1 MLKYQV
7 IMTPTITNTDFAV
20 KTDVFEGPL
29 TLLIELVE
37 KRKLLINDISLA
49 AVTDDYIKQVSDMQ
63 ERSLPHTTQFVQ
75 LAATL
80 LLIKSKSL
88 LPNLELTAEEEAS
101 IDDLEERLR
110 QYQIY
115 KNAGELITAR
125 FGKSMMFGAAFT
137 PPRETLFLPD
147 EWCSKVELHEAI
159 GRVIANLPQ
168 KQIKPKVQVK
178 AVVSLDEMMDNLR
191 QRIEKQMRTSFSE
204 LREAA
209 RGEHKVVIVSF
220 LAILEL
226 FKQGNVIVRQNS
238 RFSDIEIELER
249 GDTPRYY

>member
-1 MLKYQV
+1 
-7 IMTPTITNTDFAV
+7 MTPTITNTDFAI

-49 AVTDDYIKQVSDMQ
+49 AVTDDYIKHVSDMQ
-63 ERSLPHTTQFVQ
+63 ARSLPHTAQFVQ

-88 LPNLELTAEEEAS
+88 LPVLELTAEEEAS

-110 QYQIY
+110 QYQVY
-115 KNAGELITAR
+115 KSAGEIITAR
-125 FGKSMMFGAAFT
+125 FGKSMMFGSAFR
-137 PPRETLFLPD
+137 PPREILFLPD
-147 EWCSKVELHEAI
+147 DWCTKEQMHEAI

-168 KQIKPKVQVK
+168 KIAKPKVQVK
-178 AVVSLDEMMDNLR
+178 AAVSLEEMMGNLR
-191 QRIEKQMRTSFSE
+191 SRIEKQMRTSFSE
-204 LREAA
+204 LRAEA

-226 FKQGNVIVRQNS
+226 FKQGNVIVRQSN
-238 RFSDIEIELER
+238 RFSDIEIEMER
-249 GDTPRYY
+249 GETPRYY